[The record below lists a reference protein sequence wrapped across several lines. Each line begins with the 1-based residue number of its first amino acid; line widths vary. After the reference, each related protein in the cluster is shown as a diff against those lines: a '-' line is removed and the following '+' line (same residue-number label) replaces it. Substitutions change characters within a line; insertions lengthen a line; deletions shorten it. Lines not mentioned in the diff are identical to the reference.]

1 MDTNENNERVSV
13 SNEELLA
20 GVIESEKKAKQEEN
34 TENSDKK
41 KKKDKNKTKEVRG
54 TAKKLKHGTMATV
67 LTCVFIALVVLVNVV
82 TTMIFDRYPISIDLT
97 QNKIYSVTDKTEKYV
112 KSIDTDVLV
121 TVFADEETFEGYNS
135 YTKQASELIKNYS
148 KLNHHIT
155 YRFVDID
162 SNPEITKDYETTPTQ
177 FEIYFETKADA
188 DGKEIK
194 RVKSVGMIDLVK
206 FKDDFLSQI
215 TESGMTL
222 ELAVQQYGG
231 ELNFLY
237 YFGAYVESSNAE
249 QAFTSALMTVTD
261 PNPVYVTLVTGSN
274 ELTALTY
281 FQSLLA
287 ANGYDVN
294 SIDITSQDIPEETD
308 VIVIPAPRADYTP
321 EDVEKL
327 SAFLNNDGN
336 LGKQM
341 IYVASYGQEETPN
354 LDEFLAEYG
363 ISVGEGVICEKDA
376 ARYYNEPCTTLVDV
390 VSENFTQDVQS
401 DDPKIMSTLC
411 RPVNVLF
418 DEQGMNVCEAY
429 LTSTSS
435 AYTAQISVSTTTG
448 EIAVGDALSK
458 GAQNYAAMGS
468 KAKFTDDN
476 DTVYSN
482 VLVLGSEAL
491 LSDYYLQFNRYQ
503 NAEYFVSVLNGMT
516 GKTTIEGLTIQPK
529 SITGNAFDIN
539 ESQKSRLKW
548 TFCLIVP
555 ACVLIVG
562 IIVWVRR
569 KNR

>member
-20 GVIESEKKAKQEEN
+20 DVIESEKKAKQEDN
-34 TENSDKK
+34 TENVDKK
-41 KKKDKNKTKEVRG
+41 NKKDKTKKKEVKG

-135 YTKQASELIKNYS
+135 YTKQASELLKNYS

-162 SNPEITKDYETTPTQ
+162 SNPEITKDYETTPSQ
-177 FEIYFETKADA
+177 FEIYFETSADA

-194 RVKSVGMIDLVK
+194 RVKSVGMVDLVK
-206 FKDDFLSQI
+206 FNDEFLSQMS
-215 TESGMTL
+215 ESGYSIDMLT
-222 ELAVQQYGG
+222 EQYGD
-231 ELNFLY
+231 LNVLY
-237 YFGAYVESSNAE
+237 YYGGYVESSNAE

-261 PNPVYVTLVTGSN
+261 PNPVYVTMITGSN

-281 FQSLLA
+281 FQSLLE

-321 EDVEKL
+321 EDVQKL
-327 SAFLNNDGN
+327 SDFLNNGGD

-376 ARYYNEPCTTLVDV
+376 ARYYNEPCTTLVDT

-401 DDPKIMSTLC
+401 DAPKIMSTLC

-435 AYTAQISVSTTTG
+435 AYTAQISVSTMTG
-448 EIAVGDALSK
+448 EIAVGDALAK
-458 GAQNYAAMGS
+458 GAQNYAVMGS

-503 NAEYFVSVLNGMT
+503 NSEYFVSVLNGMT
-516 GKTTIEGLTIQPK
+516 GKTTIDGLTIQPK

-548 TFCLIVP
+548 TFCLIIPV
-555 ACVLIVG
+555 CVLVVG
-562 IIVWVRR
+562 IVVWVRR